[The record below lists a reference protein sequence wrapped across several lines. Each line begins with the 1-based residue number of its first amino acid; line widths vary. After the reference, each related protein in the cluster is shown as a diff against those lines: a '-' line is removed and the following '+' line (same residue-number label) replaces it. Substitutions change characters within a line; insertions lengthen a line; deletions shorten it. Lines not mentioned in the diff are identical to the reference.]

1 MKRDEYQ
8 MQLKKVAIIKKG
20 KDVGRIIPFNVNSGN
35 YDFKISL
42 TKNDYEIDMYTFLAE
57 APKTIKLDDMSSWEI
72 SYHRSTALK
81 PTVIHLKQK
90 KSNPEYKPLSIYRL
104 KDPSIYTE
112 FPIPLMKLEIPL
124 NFTAKD
130 YKQKPKEHIVFDIK
144 YANVAEFY
152 LAHISFSY
160 QQFMKKWPALS
171 LNLLIHS
178 FEFFA
183 TNNLLIDEYK
193 YKYFMT
199 RNTGERVAIKEF
211 IVNKDMKFYVNL
223 YKNPEF
229 NKGTIRVTFI
239 ENEFSDALLG
249 LSLIGYENGQGKIK
263 ILPAYKEDLRRNTMT
278 LKEKQKW
285 EYRFNKIKAKLDRE
299 MRKKYGVS

>member
-8 MQLKKVAIIKKG
+8 MQLKKVAIIKNG
-20 KDVGRIIPFNVNSGN
+20 KDVGRIIPFNVDSGN

-42 TKNDYEIDMYTFLAE
+42 TKNDYEIDMYIFLAE

-90 KSNPEYKPLSIYRL
+90 KSNPEYKPLSIHRL

-152 LAHISFSY
+152 LAHIDFSY
-160 QQFMKKWPALS
+160 QKFMKKWPALS

-249 LSLIGYENGQGKIK
+249 LALIGYENEQGKIK
-263 ILPAYKEDLRRNTMT
+263 MLPAYKEDLRRNTMT
-278 LKEKQKW
+278 SKEKQKW
-285 EYRFNKIKAKLDRE
+285 EYRFNKMKAKLDRE
-299 MRKKYGVS
+299 IRKKY

>member
-1 MKRDEYQ
+1 
-8 MQLKKVAIIKKG
+8 MQLKKVAIIKNG
-20 KDVGRIIPFNVNSGN
+20 KDIGRIIPFNVDSGN

-90 KSNPEYKPLSIYRL
+90 KSNPEYKPLSIHRL

-152 LAHISFSY
+152 LAHIDFSY
-160 QQFMKKWPALS
+160 QKFMKKWPALS

-249 LSLIGYENGQGKIK
+249 LALIGYENEQGKIK
-263 ILPAYKEDLRRNTMT
+263 MLPAYKEDLRRNTMT
-278 LKEKQKW
+278 SKEKQKW
-285 EYRFNKIKAKLDRE
+285 EYRFNKMKAKLDRE
-299 MRKKYGVS
+299 IRKKY

>member
-8 MQLKKVAIIKKG
+8 MQLKKVAIIKNG
-20 KDVGRIIPFNVNSGN
+20 KDIGRIIPFNVDSGN

-90 KSNPEYKPLSIYRL
+90 KSNPEYKPLSIHRL

-152 LAHISFSY
+152 LAHIDFSY
-160 QQFMKKWPALS
+160 QKFMKKWPALS

-249 LSLIGYENGQGKIK
+249 LALIGYENEQGKIK
-263 ILPAYKEDLRRNTMT
+263 MLPAYKEDLRRNTMT
-278 LKEKQKW
+278 SKEKQKW
-285 EYRFNKIKAKLDRE
+285 EYRFNKMKAKLDRE
-299 MRKKYGVS
+299 IRKKY